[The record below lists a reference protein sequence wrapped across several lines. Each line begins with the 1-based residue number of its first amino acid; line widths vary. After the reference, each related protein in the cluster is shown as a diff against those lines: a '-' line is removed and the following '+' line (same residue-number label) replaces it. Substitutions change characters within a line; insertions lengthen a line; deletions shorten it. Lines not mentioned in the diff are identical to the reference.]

1 MFGTLMCAD
10 SLGIFSY
17 WRVDYFSGP
26 GTNSWEDGMY

>member
-1 MFGTLMCAD
+1 MFLAVMMAD

-26 GTNSWEDGMY
+26 GTNSWEDSFY